1 MFQTTNQNCNSPTWD
16 GGHLGRV
23 SQVKCDRDRRFVHP
37 KGLHVVETSKEDE
50 WTQAPALSHLGA
62 TMSYTTL
69 KVASKFVDILRS
81 WGKIPVSMG
90 KMEGLGFLLN
100 TYMSNVQNPGI
111 P

>member
-1 MFQTTNQNCNSPTWD
+1 
-16 GGHLGRV
+16 
-23 SQVKCDRDRRFVHP
+23 
-37 KGLHVVETSKEDE
+37 
-50 WTQAPALSHLGA
+50 
-62 TMSYTTL
+62 MSYTTL

-90 KMEGLGFLLN
+90 RMEGLGFLLN